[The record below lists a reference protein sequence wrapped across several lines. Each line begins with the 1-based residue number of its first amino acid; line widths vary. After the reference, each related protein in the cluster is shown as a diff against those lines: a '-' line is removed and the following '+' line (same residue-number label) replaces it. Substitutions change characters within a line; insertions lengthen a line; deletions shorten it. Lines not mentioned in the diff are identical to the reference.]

1 MRTEVSLLLS
11 EGHTHARLYPAGMVW
26 AEAQIARRR
35 INHVMASEGVIM
47 QAVVG
52 SVMNPKA
59 GGKAFQKLIKEM
71 TSG

>member
-1 MRTEVSLLLS
+1 MLLS
-11 EGHTHARLYPAGMVW
+11 EGHSGARNYPIGMVW
-26 AEAQIARRR
+26 TEAQIAKRR
-35 INHVMASEGVIM
+35 INHMLASEGIIM

>member
-1 MRTEVSLLLS
+1 MWDE
-11 EGHTHARLYPAGMVW
+11 AGIV
-26 AEAQIARRR
+26 RKR
-35 INHVMASEGVIM
+35 INHQMATEATLM

-52 SVMNPKA
+52 SAMNPKE

>member
-1 MRTEVSLLLS
+1 MLLS
-11 EGHTHARLYPAGMVW
+11 EGHSSARLYPIGVVW
-26 AEAQIARRR
+26 AEGQIARRR
-35 INHVMASEGVIM
+35 INHLLASEGIIM

>member
-1 MRTEVSLLLS
+1 MLLS
-11 EGHTHARLYPAGMVW
+11 EGHSSARLYPVGVVW
-26 AEAQIARRR
+26 AEGQIARRR
-35 INHVMASEGVIM
+35 INHLLASEGIIM